1 MKPKKPH
8 ELRSALEAKGF
19 EPQENDH
26 TYYFLHIEGG
36 KTDIRTKVH
45 HHRREYGD
53 KLLGLVAR
61 EMRLTM
67 RELGDFLECPLT
79 RDEYIK
85 RMRDR
90 GHL

>member
-1 MKPKKPH
+1 MRPRKPH

-19 EPQENDH
+19 EPQESDH
-26 TYYFLHIEGG
+26 TWYFLHIRGR

-45 HHRREYGD
+45 HHPREYD
-53 KLLGLVAR
+53 DRLLGLVAKQ
-61 EMRLTM
+61 MRLTT

-79 RDEYIK
+79 RDGYIE